1 MCVNRAK
8 TCLSST
14 HSQHVRT
21 GEQRH
26 LLTCSWYPAAAGK
39 LPIAEIAA
47 RSCTILIFAVQC
59 VYRPICL

>member
-1 MCVNRAK
+1 MCVNLAK

-39 LPIAEIAA
+39 LPI
-47 RSCTILIFAVQC
+47 RQHGYHFFDFPTGRFD
-59 VYRPICL
+59 